1 MSSGTL
7 RGLAIGFANILGFD
21 RLLPLLESE
30 ETYVDVPVELAEKL
44 GTPLN
49 SANICTIPTNAQ
61 RIARLQYN
69 DDTHSHIRVLDG
81 KSDFIRKMVILCPT
95 RCYNVEG
102 EEVFLQH
109 EGCIECGS
117 CAKETEWRH
126 PRGLKGVE
134 YRYG

>member
-1 MSSGTL
+1 
-7 RGLAIGFANILGFD
+7 
-21 RLLPLLESE
+21 
-30 ETYVDVPVELAEKL
+30 
-44 GTPLN
+44 
-49 SANICTIPTNAQ
+49 
-61 RIARLQYN
+61 
-69 DDTHSHIRVLDG
+69 
-81 KSDFIRKMVILCPT
+81 MVILCPT